1 MQASNPPFIR
11 FCKKLGLLPEKVSFY
26 LSDSFFLLL
35 SLVIAFC
42 IRAALPG
49 FSFDLTLYLKI
60 VLIVLLGPLCLG
72 LPLGVYMGIPT
83 PRYNELRRIV
93 TFVSITFATAIAFLF
108 LAKNGEALS
117 RGVLFGAWI
126 LACFLLP
133 LGREF
138 VRHRFARYPWW
149 GYPLVVLNS
158 FTGRKKIWHY
168 LRRHPEYG
176 FNPVASVDLPESLA
190 DARSVLE
197 DAARKHPGSVAL
209 VAGLPSDMNSFL
221 SVVNVYF
228 SRVLILPETKESSLS
243 FWLTPCDVGVSMGF
257 LLQQRLHDRRRLFL
271 KRSIDLIFCALGAVL
286 VVPVSLV
293 LALAIRLDSR
303 GPILYRQKRVGQGG
317 REIMVHKFRTMARD
331 ADLILEKY
339 LADNPDARDEW
350 ERDHKLRRDPRI
362 TRVGRFLRHT
372 SLDELPQLIDVLAGN
387 MSIVGP
393 RPIVNEEISK
403 YGPVYSDYI
412 LVKPGITGLWQVS
425 GRNDTSYEERVAY
438 DFYYIN
444 NWSIWMDIWILCR
457 TVPVVILGRGA
468 Y

>member
-133 LGREF
+133 LGRVF

-149 GYPLVVLNS
+149 GYPLVVLN
-158 FTGRKKIWHY
+158 GQEK
-168 LRRHPEYG
+168 
-176 FNPVASVDLPESLA
+176 N
-190 DARSVLE
+190 
-197 DAARKHPGSVAL
+197 
-209 VAGLPSDMNSFL
+209 
-221 SVVNVYF
+221 
-228 SRVLILPETKESSLS
+228 
-243 FWLTPCDVGVSMGF
+243 
-257 LLQQRLHDRRRLFL
+257 
-271 KRSIDLIFCALGAVL
+271 
-286 VVPVSLV
+286 
-293 LALAIRLDSR
+293 LALSSPPSGIRFQSCGVR
-303 GPILYRQKRVGQGG
+303 
-317 REIMVHKFRTMARD
+317 
-331 ADLILEKY
+331 
-339 LADNPDARDEW
+339 
-350 ERDHKLRRDPRI
+350 
-362 TRVGRFLRHT
+362 
-372 SLDELPQLIDVLAGN
+372 
-387 MSIVGP
+387 
-393 RPIVNEEISK
+393 
-403 YGPVYSDYI
+403 
-412 LVKPGITGLWQVS
+412 
-425 GRNDTSYEERVAY
+425 
-438 DFYYIN
+438 
-444 NWSIWMDIWILCR
+444 
-457 TVPVVILGRGA
+457 
-468 Y
+468 

>member
-133 LGREF
+133 LGRVF

-271 KRSIDLIFCALGAVL
+271 KRSIDLILCALGAVL

-303 GPILYRQKRVGQGG
+303 GPIL
-317 REIMVHKFRTMARD
+317 
-331 ADLILEKY
+331 
-339 LADNPDARDEW
+339 
-350 ERDHKLRRDPRI
+350 
-362 TRVGRFLRHT
+362 
-372 SLDELPQLIDVLAGN
+372 
-387 MSIVGP
+387 
-393 RPIVNEEISK
+393 
-403 YGPVYSDYI
+403 
-412 LVKPGITGLWQVS
+412 
-425 GRNDTSYEERVAY
+425 
-438 DFYYIN
+438 
-444 NWSIWMDIWILCR
+444 
-457 TVPVVILGRGA
+457 
-468 Y
+468 